1 MHSNPIPGSLSPQ
14 QVWFFRH
21 AGYLRVGSGVP
32 EERLHWLRKVID
44 DLFREG
50 RDPCERSSSGRVV
63 RISDLAS
70 RNPVLL
76 EEFSS
81 PPIIDLLESL
91 LGPNIDFLRN
101 RHNHATIGL
110 EPTYRSR
117 LHRDILQWSRNIVS
131 VIVYLDDCSES
142 RSATRVIPGSQL
154 LALAGTP
161 NNGGTWMDEHEIY
174 SDLMDQ
180 SVAVP
185 TSAGDILLLDGLVFH
200 AGGLASTDNP
210 RRVITLAYTSVD
222 ELLPEGELRSR
233 ILVKGQRLSRG
244 GPYS

>member
-1 MHSNPIPGSLSPQ
+1 
-14 QVWFFRH
+14 
-21 AGYLRVGSGVP
+21 
-32 EERLHWLRKVID
+32 
-44 DLFREG
+44 
-50 RDPCERSSSGRVV
+50 
-63 RISDLAS
+63 
-70 RNPVLL
+70 VLL

-110 EPTYRSR
+110 EPTYRCR

-131 VIVYLDDCSES
+131 VIVYLDDCSEC

-154 LALAGTP
+154 LAVVGTP

-174 SDLMDQ
+174 SDLTDQ
-180 SVAVP
+180 SVVVP
-185 TSAGDILLLDGLVFH
+185 ASAGDILLLDGLVFH

-210 RRVITLAYTSVD
+210 RGSSLSPTRALTSSC
-222 ELLPEGELRSR
+222 R
-233 ILVKGQRLSRG
+233 KGSCGVEFSSRG
-244 GPYS
+244 RDSTEAVLTLRGPGRPGGPRGGRAAPCRCRLASSSPTP